1 MKTQGDQGLFL
12 DGDSVVVGS
21 EGETVMKR
29 YLVVALTPT
38 SARLEDTQ
46 LRKGQTLQVVPAAIP

>member
-1 MKTQGDQGLFL
+1 
-12 DGDSVVVGS
+12 VVVGS

-38 SARLEDTQ
+38 TARLEDVQ
-46 LRKGQTLQVVPAAIP
+46 LKKGQTLPVVPAAPTP